1 MNLTKLIFS
10 QIDPF
15 KVVSVDNQA
24 DFVNIYVQSRQKICR
39 CPDCLSPS
47 KKLHSYYL
55 RKFRDLPTFGKSCN
69 IYLQSRK
76 YRCLRTE
83 CKRKIF
89 TERFDDHFKPCKRR
103 TKRLDEKLLA
113 TALEM
118 GGRPAE
124 RICNTLSMPVSD
136 STLLRLIHKT
146 PLPPLGQLKAVG
158 VDDWAYKKRD
168 RYGSILV
175 NLDTGKV
182 IDLLP
187 DREEKTLTSWLQGQ
201 HAIEVITRDRYGKYM
216 RAATKGA
223 PQAIQVTDRWHL
235 LKNLGEA
242 VKRIMVREYTRLS
255 RAVAPK
261 TVQKPLV
268 VPKDFPAGKKLAAT
282 DGVIKQRFD
291 EMKKLQAKGLSN
303 NAIAKSLGM
312 HRDTVRKYLSM
323 DVLMRKSYGERGMI
337 EAHFEYIK
345 ERMKSDPNIHL
356 KTLWTEL
363 KQKGYPGAYSTLSE
377 SLTYYDIRVGKKAR
391 QTKLPQHAG
400 SFFKPSAAAMAFL
413 APESKISSTQK
424 KLISKLCQSS
434 PELKHTM
441 SLVKK
446 FRELIENKM
455 GSELNAWIAEAKHS
469 VIAELKSFATGLL
482 SDLQSIENAINLH
495 WSNGPVEGNVNKL
508 KTIKRQMYGRAS
520 FDLLRKRL
528 VLAPD

>member
-1 MNLTKLIFS
+1 MNLSKLIFS
-10 QIDPF
+10 SIDPF
-15 KVVSVDNQA
+15 RVVSVDNQA
-24 DFVNIYVQSRQKICR
+24 GFINIYVQSRQRICR
-39 CPDCLSPS
+39 CPDCLIPS
-47 KKLHSYYL
+47 KKLHSYYS
-55 RKFRDLPTFGKSCN
+55 RKFRDLPTFGKSSN

-76 YRCLRTE
+76 YRCLTPE
-83 CKRKIF
+83 CERKIF
-89 TERFDDHFKPCKRR
+89 TERFEDHFEPCKRR
-103 TKRLDEKLLA
+103 TKRLDEKLLT

-124 RICNTLSMPVSD
+124 RLCNTLSMPVSD

-146 PLPPLGQLKAVG
+146 PLPCLGQLKAVG

-182 IDLLP
+182 VDLLP
-187 DREEKTLTSWLQGQ
+187 DREEKTLISWLQEQ
-201 HAIEVITRDRYGKYM
+201 PSIEVITRDRYGKYM
-216 RAATKGA
+216 RGATKGA

-255 RAVAPK
+255 KAVAPK
-261 TVQKPLV
+261 TVEQPLMI
-268 VPKDFPAGKKLAAT
+268 PKTLPTKKLAAT

-303 NAIAKSLGM
+303 NKIAKTLGM
-312 HRDTVRKYLSM
+312 HKDTVRKYLSVE
-323 DVLMRKSYGERGMI
+323 VLMRKSYGERGMI
-337 EAHFEYIK
+337 ETHFEYIK
-345 ERMKSDPNIHL
+345 ERMERNPSIQL
-356 KTLWTEL
+356 KTLWVEL
-363 KQKGYPGAYSTLSE
+363 KQKGYSGAYSTLSE
-377 SLTYYDIRVGKKAR
+377 ALTYYDIRVGKKAR

-413 APESKISSTQK
+413 APESKLSNTQK
-424 KLISKLCQSS
+424 KLISRLCQSS
-434 PELKHTM
+434 AELKRTM
-441 SLVKK
+441 ALVKK
-446 FRELIENKM
+446 FRSLIETKAGN
-455 GSELNAWIAEAKHS
+455 ELNTWITEAKHS
-469 VIAELKSFATGLL
+469 LIAELKGFATGLL

-520 FDLLRKRL
+520 FNLLRKRL